1 MMQERLDSD
10 LSLEA
15 PVEKNMREIIQS
27 NGQVCNPGR
36 RIYMID
42 ILITGASSEIAFSIE
57 IHAL

>member
-15 PVEKNMREIIQS
+15 PVEKNMREIIQL
-27 NGQVCNPGR
+27 NGEVCNPAQ

-42 ILITGASSEIAFSIE
+42 ILINEE
-57 IHAL
+57 H